1 LRRET
6 QPALL
11 FVEREILM
19 NPKMKKQFVTAVA
32 LCVALMSIAQ
42 AHDLFFK
49 FTSYFL
55 KPNTRNIVRLLNGTF
70 RRSENVVTRDRMV
83 DVSLVNGKGER
94 THPPLTDWH
103 DEGNTAL
110 LNVSTGEAGTY
121 LLGLYTKP
129 RELAMKAAA
138 FNHYLEHEGVPD
150 ILSRRKEKGELKKDS
165 QERYSKH
172 VKAIFQV
179 GDARTD
185 VYQTVLGYPVE
196 IIPQQNPY
204 VLKVGRTLEGLCLKD
219 GQPLAGQYV
228 LAGREFNGRMF
239 NLPGRKTNE
248 NGLAQI
254 PLKGAGKWY
263 VKFISMKESIETPV
277 NYESKWATLT
287 FEIR

>member
-1 LRRET
+1 MYRKTKQKFVAAVVLGM
-6 QPALL
+6 ALAA
-11 FVEREILM
+11 
-19 NPKMKKQFVTAVA
+19 TAH
-32 LCVALMSIAQ
+32 

-55 KPNTRNIVRLLNGTF
+55 KPNTRNVVRLLNGTF

-83 DVSLVNGKGER
+83 DVSLVNGAGTR
-94 THPPLTDWH
+94 GNPPLTDWH

-110 LNVSTGEAGTY
+110 LNVQTGEAGTY

-150 ILSRRKEKGELKKDS
+150 ILAKRKQKGELKKNS
-165 QERYSKH
+165 NERYSKH

-179 GDARTD
+179 GEARTET
-185 VYQTVLGYPVE
+185 YKTALGYPVE

-204 VLKVGRTLEGLCLKD
+204 SLKAGQTLEVLCLKD
-219 GQPLAGQYV
+219 GQPIAGQYL
-228 LAGREFNGRMF
+228 LAGRELKGQMF
-239 NLPGRKTNE
+239 NLPGRRTNE
-248 NGLAQI
+248 RGLAQI

-263 VKFISMKESIETPV
+263 VKFIHMAENNETTI